1 MKKLLALLLLFGIVG
16 CEKESKEV
24 VVEPSL
30 LDKCVSSNLTAL
42 QDLSIENEV
51 IDSLQLYIPEGAYH
65 IMGSIQTKEEFSK
78 FLSIALDADKAA
90 SWNEQMC
97 AEINPKIKQSP
108 KDSCLILAED
118 MAQMSKED
126 KEYPE
131 LWTVEYWSDA
141 FKCDED
147 DDFVEQEPLVIE
159 GCLEMPEQELFEI
172 FINFSKDEMDERFNK
187 VKDEMNLGFFRKEL
201 IKQGIVMDDGDRE
214 FFNETYKH
222 YSEIFNR
229 EAVLICNTQG
239 IY

>member
-16 CEKESKEV
+16 CERESKEV

-42 QDLSIENEV
+42 QDLSIANEA
-51 IDSLQLYIPEGAYH
+51 IDGLQLYIPEGAYH

-78 FLSIALDADKAA
+78 ILSIALDADKAT

-108 KDSCLILAED
+108 KDNCLISAED
-118 MAQMSKED
+118 MAQMSKGD
-126 KEYPE
+126 KEYPQFE
-131 LWTVEYWSDA
+131 KVEYWND
-141 FKCDED
+141 FLQCDEE

-172 FINFSKDEMDERFNK
+172 FVNFSKDEMDESFNK
-187 VKDEMNLGFFRKEL
+187 AKDEMNLSFFRKEL
-201 IKQGIVMDDGDRE
+201 IKQGIVMNDEHRE
-214 FFNETYKH
+214 FLNETYKH